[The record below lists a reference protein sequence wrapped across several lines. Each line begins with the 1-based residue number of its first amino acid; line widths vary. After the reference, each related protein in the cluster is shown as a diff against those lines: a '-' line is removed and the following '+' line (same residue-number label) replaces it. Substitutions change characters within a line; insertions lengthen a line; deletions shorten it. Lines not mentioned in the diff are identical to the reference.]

1 MIATCVSNEPTA
13 LADHQRSRASA
24 FESAYPLTPGRQ
36 YAVVGMS
43 ITETVLHFLVEDD
56 RGNARFAPAGLFDL
70 IESAIPPGWRFSL
83 GTGVRA
89 SGRNLWSDPVVATW
103 GYPELVEDPEHFTA
117 LVGGDPQA
125 VAVFA
130 REVACAYGRGE

>member
-1 MIATCVSNEPTA
+1 MS
-13 LADHQRSRASA
+13 D

-43 ITETVLHFLVEDD
+43 ITKTVLHVLVEED
-56 RGNARFAPAGLFDL
+56 RGNARFTPADLFDV
-70 IESAIPPGWRFSL
+70 IESALPPGWRFSL
-83 GTGVRA
+83 GSGVRA
-89 SGRNLWSDPVVATW
+89 SGWNLWSDPVVAT
-103 GYPELVEDPEHFTA
+103 GAYPELVEDPEHFAA

-130 REVACAYGRGE
+130 REPACAYGRGE